1 MEEDTPGP
9 LKTNKIR
16 NIYSIGRGPRTS
28 LSRHV
33 KLAIIPFITYFVETV
48 PFPFDKPKSEM
59 WPSVSK
65 AFAVFTEFLQH
76 NISEFTNCAK

>member
-16 NIYSIGRGPRTS
+16 NIYLIGRGPRTS

-33 KLAIIPFITYFVETV
+33 KLTIIPFITYFVESR
-48 PFPFDKPKSEM
+48 PFHFDKPESEAR
-59 WPSVSK
+59 PSMSK
-65 AFAVFTEFLQH
+65 AFAVFTEFFLH